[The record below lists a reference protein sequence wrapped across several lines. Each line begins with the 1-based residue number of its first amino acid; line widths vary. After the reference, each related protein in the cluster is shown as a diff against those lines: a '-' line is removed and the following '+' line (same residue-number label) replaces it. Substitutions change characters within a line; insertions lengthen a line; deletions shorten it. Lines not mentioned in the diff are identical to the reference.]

1 MENKL
6 LGKITRAEFGLNPDR
21 LFLYGLE
28 LDFEMDGS
36 GVCTFKTVNLSDNC
50 KWESI
55 NDRMK
60 ALEANALEIE
70 KILKDAKVNFVSQLK
85 GKPVEV
91 TLEGNMFKSFRIL
104 TEVL

>member
-1 MENKL
+1 MEEKL

-21 LFLYGLE
+21 PFLYGLE
-28 LDFEMDGS
+28 LDFEMVGS
-36 GVCTFKTVNLSDNC
+36 GVGTSKTVNISDNC
-50 KWESI
+50 KWE
-55 NDRMK
+55 NLNGRMK
-60 ALEANALEIE
+60 ALEANALEVS
-70 KILKDAKVNFVSQLK
+70 KILADAKVSYISQLK